1 MALKIRRGLEE
12 DRETITPAEG
22 ELLYTTDEKKLY
34 IGDGATAGG
43 NAVDTLGTVAVSD
56 LTDVDLT
63 GLADNDI
70 LIYNNASGTWFP
82 ESLPSEFSLNAKEED
97 GSPDISGVNTL
108 VFPNGYLTD
117 NGGGNVSVAYPAPY
131 SLTVEEV
138 DGTPSVSGVTK
149 IVVTNGSL
157 TDTSTG
163 TVILDFGGGG
173 SGDVATDTI
182 WDAKGDLAGGTG
194 ANTAAKLTVGTD
206 GQVLTADAA
215 QTTGLKWAA
224 AGMTNPMTTAGDI
237 IIGGV
242 DGAPARLEAGT
253 EDYVLT
259 MGATAPEW
267 AEATGGGSSGDYPY
281 QVMIP
286 FSNPSASS
294 GTVTVSAD
302 NTIFGAYRVFTSAQ
316 NNYLEYPVL
325 LAAGTWKVNFYSTRG
340 TDRSIIT
347 ISIDG
352 SDVGTVD
359 AYGSTQINT
368 PYTLGSITIAT
379 SGIKLLRFTAA
390 TKNASSSGYI
400 MMLYVVSMTRTGA

>member
-1 MALKIRRGLEE
+1 MAKVSSNAEINSLRLKEQASAP
-12 DRETITPAEG
+12 DTPASG
-22 ELLYTTDEKKLY
+22 YFQVYAKSDGKLY
-34 IGDGATAGG
+34 YKDDAG
-43 NAVDTLGTVAVSD
+43 
-56 LTDVDLT
+56 
-63 GLADNDI
+63 
-70 LIYNNASGTWFP
+70 
-82 ESLPSEFSLNAKEED
+82 
-97 GSPDISGVNTL
+97 
-108 VFPNGYLTD
+108 
-117 NGGGNVSVAYPAPY
+117 
-131 SLTVEEV
+131 VENC
-138 DGTPSVSGVTK
+138 
-149 IVVTNGSL
+149 I
-157 TDTSTG
+157 
-163 TVILDFGGGG
+163 
-173 SGDVATDTI
+173 
-182 WDAKGDLAGGTG
+182 
-194 ANTAAKLTVGTD
+194 
-206 GQVLTADAA
+206 
-215 QTTGLKWAA
+215 
-224 AGMTNPMTTAGDI
+224 NPMTTAGDI
-237 IIGGV
+237 IIGGAN
-242 DGAPARLEAGT
+242 GAPARVAAGT
-253 EDYVLT
+253 ETQVLT

-286 FSNPSASS
+286 FSKPSASS

-325 LAAGTWKVNFYSTRG
+325 LAAGTWKVDFYSTRG